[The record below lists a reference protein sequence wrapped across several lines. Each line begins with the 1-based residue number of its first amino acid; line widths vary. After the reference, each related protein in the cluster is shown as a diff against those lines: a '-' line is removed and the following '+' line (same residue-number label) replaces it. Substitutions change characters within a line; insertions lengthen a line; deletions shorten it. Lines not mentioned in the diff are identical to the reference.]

1 MTLGKGQWSMDS
13 INVVI
18 EKDAFA
24 RYTGIEMV
32 EHSAGRAKVRMV
44 VRDHHRNG
52 LGMVHGGVIFT
63 LADYAFAAACNSHG
77 FASVAVNATISY
89 LKAPKGTVLQAVAEE
104 AVVDGKMGSCLV
116 RILDEDGSVV
126 AMFQGLSYR
135 KSQPSQHA

>member
-1 MTLGKGQWSMDS
+1 MDH

-24 RYTGIEMV
+24 RYTGIEVV
-32 EHSAGRAKVRMV
+32 EHSPGRAKVRMA

-52 LGMVHGGVIFT
+52 LGMVHGGAIFT

-77 FASVAVNATISY
+77 FASVAINASISY
-89 LKAPKGTVLQAVAEE
+89 LKSPTGAVLQAEAEE

-116 RILDEDGSVV
+116 RVLDEDGSIV

-135 KSQPSQHA
+135 KSQANQRP